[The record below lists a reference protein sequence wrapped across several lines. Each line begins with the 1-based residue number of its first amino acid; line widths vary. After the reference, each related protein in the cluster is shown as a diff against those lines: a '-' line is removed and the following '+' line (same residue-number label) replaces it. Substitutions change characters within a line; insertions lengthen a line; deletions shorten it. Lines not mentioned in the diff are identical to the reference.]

1 MIEVVPP
8 AVPALRFTLE
18 DIVPLRA
25 AAPTLRMRV
34 RLAAGDGVRVRGVGL
49 NVDVRIAA
57 ERRRYA
63 AGERDRLRELFGAP
77 ADWASSLGPIPWLRA
92 GVHVPPF
99 DGATTIDVPLPCGYD
114 FDLVADKYATALDGG
129 EIPVDVGFTGTLFY
143 DGPGGRLQ
151 TAKIP
156 WDSELSA
163 RVPLST
169 WRDAVDASCG
179 SEAWLRLD
187 RDVLQRL
194 QTYRSRGGFA
204 TWDQAF
210 ASLLER
216 VEA

>member
-8 AVPALRFTLE
+8 AAPALRFTLE
-18 DIVPLRA
+18 EIVPLRA

-34 RLAAGDGVRVRGVGL
+34 RLATDDGVRVRGVGL

-77 ADWASSLGPIPWLRA
+77 SDWASSLGPIPWLRA
-92 GVHVPPF
+92 AVHVPPF
-99 DGATTIDVPLPCGYD
+99 DGAAIVDVPLPCGYD

-143 DGPGGRLQ
+143 DGADGRLQ
-151 TAKIP
+151 TVKIP

-163 RVPLST
+163 RVPLSV
-169 WRDAVDASCG
+169 WREAVTAAFG
-179 SEAWLRLD
+179 SDAWLRVG
-187 RDVLQRL
+187 RDVLQQL
-194 QTYRSRGGFA
+194 QSFRSQGGFA
-204 TWDQAF
+204 TWDQTF
-210 ASLLER
+210 SSLLER
-216 VEA
+216 AEA

>member
-1 MIEVVPP
+1 VIEVVPP

-18 DIVPLRA
+18 EIVPLRA
-25 AAPTLRMRV
+25 AAPALRMRV
-34 RLAAGDGVRVRGVGL
+34 RLATGDGVRVRGVGL

-63 AGERDRLRELFGAP
+63 TGERDRLRELFGAP
-77 ADWASSLGPIPWLRA
+77 GDWASSLGPIPWLRA

-143 DGPGGRLQ
+143 AGSDGRLQ

-163 RVPLST
+163 RVPLSV
-169 WRDAVDASCG
+169 WREAVAAAFG
-179 SEAWLRLD
+179 SEAWLRVG
-187 RDVLQRL
+187 RDALQQL
-194 QTYRSRGGFA
+194 QAFRSQGGFA
-204 TWDQAF
+204 TWDQTF

-216 VEA
+216 AEA